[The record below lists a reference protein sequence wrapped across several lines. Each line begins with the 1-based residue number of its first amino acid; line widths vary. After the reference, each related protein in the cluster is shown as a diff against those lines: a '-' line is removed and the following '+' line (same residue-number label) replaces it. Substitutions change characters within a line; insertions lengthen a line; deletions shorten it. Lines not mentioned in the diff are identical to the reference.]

1 MASKIK
7 LQSSKIKSIV
17 IVSRKAHSLGML
29 LRDVLGTESK
39 VRRFLSG
46 ELATKSQCAQN
57 MNDSEFTTVIV
68 VNGIRGYKK
77 FHKSN

>member
-1 MASKIK
+1 MGIKIK
-7 LQSSKIKSIV
+7 IQSNKIKSIV
-17 IVSRKAHSLGML
+17 ITTRRTYNLGML
-29 LRDVLGTESK
+29 LRDALGTESK

-46 ELATKSQCAQN
+46 ELATKSQYAQSV
-57 MNDSEFTTVIV
+57 NDCEFNTVIV

>member
-1 MASKIK
+1 MKSKIK

-17 IVSRKAHSLGML
+17 IVSKRSYNLGML
-29 LRDVLGTESK
+29 LRYVLGTESK

-46 ELATKSQCAQN
+46 ELTTKSQRAQS
-57 MNDSEFTTVIV
+57 MNDCEFTAVIV

-77 FHKSN
+77 FNKSN

>member
-1 MASKIK
+1 MEIKIK
-7 LQSSKIKSIV
+7 LQSNKIKSIV
-17 IVSRKAHSLGML
+17 IAARKSYNLGML
-29 LRDVLGTESK
+29 LREALGTESK

-46 ELATKSQCAQN
+46 ELAMKSQCAQS

>member
-1 MASKIK
+1 MRIKIK
-7 LQSSKIKSIV
+7 IQSNKIKSIV
-17 IVSRKAHSLGML
+17 IASRTSHNLGML
-29 LRDVLGTESK
+29 LRDALGTESK

-57 MNDSEFTTVIV
+57 RNDGEFTTVIV